1 MSLSTVE
8 IRIASANPSLVE
20 LQATGSPAIVQIN
33 MGPAG
38 AAGASGGSTNAW
50 NYKAKTNATS
60 GYPTDGHL
68 LWNNATQTS
77 ATSILV
83 SHLTDDDTDIELF
96 LSFFVL
102 NQKIF
107 IQNRDDSSQNQVWQ
121 ITGTPTV
128 TGANTSTAYY
138 TFPVTLVSSAG
149 AAFTNNHSILFGQ
162 IVVATNAVTSA
173 TTSDGTANLD
183 VASLASIGSIGT
195 SANTAEIYTIGIDS
209 SIITQGDESR
219 FATYGVNSHIQTQDP
234 TSYVKSTNFSAY
246 ETTGASLK
254 TSAGTAIAT
263 FGVSGQ
269 NFTFVSGTALTF
281 DNTSYTY
288 GTGAAAAHVT
298 ALGLPTANTIATLAG
313 SETLTN
319 KTLTSP
325 VLTTP
330 VLGTPSSG
338 TLTSCTG
345 LPISTGV
352 SGLGTGVATLLTGTP
367 SGTSGVAGTTSPTL
381 TTPAISGNVTMTSA
395 SSPMFSVAESG
406 TPTNN
411 IKIGAIGVYP
421 GIWMS
426 QATPSLSNYA
436 FLFASGAVF
445 NTPAAT
451 SIFFRV
457 ANTNVLTI
465 SPNRGIAFGST
476 FYTTDPGLNNLIVEG
491 GVSIGTTTSAGAT
504 NLLVAGTAKSNGG
517 FVYGTF
523 TVATFPA
530 TTYLEAVV
538 TDALAPIQGATVA
551 AGGSA
556 KCKVMYNGSAKI
568 VTAVL

>member
-1 MSLSTVE
+1 MSDIHIYVDREQTVQA
-8 IRIASANPSLVE
+8 ITIAPTGARGAPGTNGTNGAN
-20 LQATGSPAIVQIN
+20 
-33 MGPAG
+33 
-38 AAGASGGSTNAW
+38 GGSTNAW

-77 ATSILV
+77 ATSIIV

-173 TTSDGTANLD
+173 TSSDGTANLNVLYLSSATGVETTGND
-183 VASLASIGSIGT
+183 AGIGTQGAESIIFTLGASADIRTESATASI
-195 SANTAEIYTIGIDS
+195 
-209 SIITQGDESR
+209 R
-219 FATYGVNSHIQTQDP
+219 
-234 TSYVKSTNFSAY
+234 STNFSAY

-281 DNTSYTY
+281 NNTSYTY

-298 ALGLPTANTIATLAG
+298 ALGLPAANTIATLAG